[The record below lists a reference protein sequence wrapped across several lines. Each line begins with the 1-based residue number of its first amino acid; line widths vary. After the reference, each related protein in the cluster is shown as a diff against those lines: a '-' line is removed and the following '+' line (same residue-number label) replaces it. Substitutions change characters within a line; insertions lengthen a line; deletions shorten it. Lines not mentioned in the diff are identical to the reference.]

1 MTSSDLFHTQY
12 TLRALSQSDECSL
25 YAVDPVASGAG
36 TNKDHVRQLVISTP
50 ETRQICNDPF
60 LAGIAYTR
68 TLQRGCTKALQ
79 AMREQGLISLQEQ
92 QTIILHILRGGLN
105 FGLREAVADAF
116 GFSFHPS
123 AFVSAQRIRKSSES
137 PDWIITES
145 GYQKLSLHE
154 TTHVVF
160 GDVVATG
167 TSLQHGLRKMAE
179 SSLDHGVQVSG
190 ITFVTIGSPRAH
202 QVLEEMD
209 AFYRETFESYQ
220 GATLV
225 YLEGV
230 FQMAT
235 FSTPMRIKLDG
246 TDLLRSDSLLA
257 PEFIASQYENPTYP
271 LERCTIYDAGSRAF
285 DIVEYFEDVMDYWTQ
300 TLSLAKKGVSFR
312 ELLRERFHELDP
324 ARFGTPNLEE
334 LCKRQLA
341 RIPIPSTM

>member
-1 MTSSDLFHTQY
+1 MVADMTSAQDASLQNLSLE
-12 TLRALSQSDECSL
+12 TLTASPECSL
-25 YAVDPVASGAG
+25 YKVKEPGASAIQ
-36 TNKDHVRQLVISTP
+36 KFVLSTP
-50 ETRQICNDPF
+50 ETRAICNDPF

-68 TLQRGCTKALQ
+68 ALQKGCTKALQ
-79 AMREQGLISLQEQ
+79 ALRSLKMLSLQEQ

-116 GFSFHPS
+116 DFSYHAS

-145 GYQKLSLHE
+145 GYQKLSLHDS
-154 TTHVVF
+154 THVIF

-190 ITFVTIGSPRAH
+190 ITLFTIGSPRAH
-202 QVLEEMD
+202 EVLEELD
-209 AFYRETFESYQ
+209 RSYRETFDAYT
-220 GATLV
+220 GATVV
-225 YLEGV
+225 YLEGI

-246 TDLLRSDSLLA
+246 TDLLRTNALLT
-257 PEFIASQYENPTYP
+257 PEFIESQYEKPSFP

-300 TLSLAKKGVSFR
+300 TLGLAKKGVTFKD
-312 ELLRERFHELDP
+312 LLRERFHEMDVS
-324 ARFGTPNLEE
+324 RFGSANLEE
-334 LCKRQLA
+334 ICRQQIA
-341 RIPIPSTM
+341 KIPLPAGL